1 MSSAFDQVANNYDVY
16 FTQSQIGL
24 AQREIVNKYLI
35 KNLPENKTL
44 NILELN
50 CGTGEDA
57 ISFAKKGH
65 TVLAT
70 DISINMLNIAKQKVQ
85 LEKLNN
91 NIKFKQVDI
100 VQIEN
105 ENFGHKF
112 DLIFS
117 NFGGLNCVDRSEM
130 EKFSLSIRKHLNNS
144 GRLIFI
150 IMSDS
155 CSWEKLYFLI
165 KMKFKESR
173 RRKIKSGIQ
182 VNLNGSSV
190 KTYYYSPKEVEKIF
204 SHSFNILSQKPIGFF
219 IPPSY
224 LEKFFRHKSKTFNF
238 LKNLESIFSNFS
250 FLSSYSDHF
259 LVDFQ
264 VKQ

>member
-1 MSSAFDQVANNYDVY
+1 MNSAFDQVANNYDLY
-16 FTQSQIGL
+16 FSQSQIGL
-24 AQREIVNKYLI
+24 AQREIVYRYLI

-44 NILELN
+44 SILELN

-57 ISFAKKGH
+57 IFFAKKRC

-70 DISINMLNIAKQKVQ
+70 DISINMLNIAKQKVDS
-85 LEKLNN
+85 EKLND

-105 ENFGHKF
+105 ENFEHKF

-117 NFGGLNCVDRSEM
+117 NFGGLNCVDRSGL
-130 EKFSLSIRKHLNNS
+130 EKFSHSIKKYLNNS

-155 CSWEKLYFLI
+155 CIWEKFYFLI